1 MVAAKRIGLQNGKM
15 QFRYQKKTR
24 HSGSLSAFNDKT
36 QKPAFLLVCL
46 LAMTNFVISQD
57 HPSASTQPLPDRSGA
72 AAAPV
77 LIIHGLCPPATAQPK
92 DEACARLITRAEF
105 GSLITALD
113 PKMPESNR
121 LALAT
126 EYVRLLT
133 LSREAERL
141 KLDQTPE
148 FKMLEDFT
156 RLQLLERQ
164 LVRKLSADSSVSE
177 AEVASAF
184 AKNQK
189 DYEEGIVDR
198 VLLPRGPAPSPTADL
213 QEAEAMRKRVVAGED
228 IDKLQGEIWRAKG
241 RLGPAPST
249 RLGPV
254 RRSSL
259 PPAARGVFDLTAGE
273 VAPLID
279 DRDGFYVY
287 KLKSKTLP
295 PLETVAPTIR
305 GTLASEHLQA
315 RMSTLRDA
323 VSISV
328 NEEYFGPLPKTEDL
342 ARHHGMQHHGSS
354 IQPMTEKEKQRLPR

>member
-1 MVAAKRIGLQNGKM
+1 MVAANRIGLQNGKM
-15 QFRYQKKTR
+15 QFRYQKR
-24 HSGSLSAFNDKT
+24 IRRSGSLSPRKDKAL
-36 QKPAFLLVCL
+36 KRALLLVCL
-46 LAMTNFVISQD
+46 LAMTSFVISQD
-57 HPSASTQPLPDRSGA
+57 RPKAPSQAAPDRSGA

-77 LIIHGLCPPATAQPK
+77 LIIHGLCPRATAPLK
-92 DEACARLITRAEF
+92 DEECARLITHAEF

-126 EYVRLLT
+126 EYARLLT
-133 LSREAERL
+133 LAQEAKRL

-164 LVRKLSADSSVSE
+164 LVRKLSSDSSVTE
-177 AEVASAF
+177 AEVAGAF

-189 DYEEGIVDR
+189 EYEEGIVDR
-198 VLLPRGPAPSPTADL
+198 VLLPRGTAPSPTADL
-213 QEAEAMRKRVVAGED
+213 EEAEAIRKRVVAGED

-241 RLGPAPST
+241 RLGPPPST

-273 VAPLID
+273 VAPVID
-279 DRDGFYVY
+279 DRDGFYIY
-287 KLKSKTLP
+287 KLESKTLP
-295 PLETVAPTIR
+295 PLETVAPAIR
-305 GTLASEHLQA
+305 GALASEHLQT
-315 RMSTLRDA
+315 RMSALRDA

-328 NEEYFGPLPKTEDL
+328 NEDYFGPMPKTEDL

-354 IQPMTEKEKQRLPR
+354 IQPMTEKEKRQLPR